1 MSVSLFVAQYL
12 WAENRQLYEIAVVRL
27 SLLSGYNLVEN
38 KMKWVLIIAGIAASC
53 LSTLSLADGL
63 ENAKKAGCLNCHAV
77 DRKVVGPSYKDVA
90 AKYKDDPGAEAKLI
104 KKVKG
109 GGYGVWGK
117 VMMPANLGKL
127 TDEEYKTTV
136 AWILSLK

>member
-1 MSVSLFVAQYL
+1 
-12 WAENRQLYEIAVVRL
+12 
-27 SLLSGYNLVEN
+27 
-38 KMKWVLIIAGIAASC
+38 MKWVLIIAGITASC
-53 LSTLSLADGL
+53 LSTSALADGL
-63 ENAKKAGCLNCHAV
+63 ENAKKAGCLSCHAV

-90 AKYKDDPGAEAKLI
+90 AKYKGDPSAEAKLI
-104 KKVKG
+104 KKVKS

-117 VMMPANLGKL
+117 VMMPANLGKM